1 MTTDDRLPC
10 HLSDLDNMD
19 TKITHL
25 ACDGVRI
32 LIAGDQMREAEYW
45 Q

>member
-1 MTTDDRLPC
+1 MTTVFLAT
-10 HLSDLDNMD
+10 LFNLDNMD
-19 TKITHL
+19 AKITHL

-32 LIAGDQMREAEYW
+32 LIAGDQMREAEYR

>member
-1 MTTDDRLPC
+1 MTTVFPATLF
-10 HLSDLDNMD
+10 DLDNMD

-25 ACDGVRI
+25 ACDDVRI

>member
-1 MTTDDRLPC
+1 MTTVFPATL
-10 HLSDLDNMD
+10 LDLDNLD

-32 LIAGDQMREAEYW
+32 LIAGDQMREAEYR